1 MTPRRANWRVGAY
14 DARVVLNRTTAV
26 QGASALLVLISSGVF
41 GDPVRE
47 LPLGTLGP
55 VPRSHAADGAPRP
68 RPETPAERA
77 ERRRAWGEK
86 WSSTMRDAW
95 NRVNGG

>member
-1 MTPRRANWRVGAY
+1 MRCDSRRGWAY
-14 DARVVLNRTTAV
+14 DARVVLNRTTAKLGRV
-26 QGASALLVLISSGVF
+26 ALLVLISSGVF

-55 VPRSHAADGAPRP
+55 APRPSLAGQAPRP

-77 ERRRAWGEK
+77 ERRRVWGEK